1 MTKLRSPLISSLIA
15 WSFLAF
21 SQFANAGLREYFQ
34 EEDGSTNWQYL
45 ANWSS
50 GILIILLSLTAIVLY
65 VSLRALNR
73 SNRAL
78 SAMNDEL
85 ERRVQERTATLDE
98 SNQKLQESNQ
108 LLHSSEAYIK
118 SILKSMPVM
127 LAGLDKDG
135 VVTHWNKSAE
145 RITGLK
151 AEGALGKDLWKAYP
165 IMPVSKEKVEQAVS
179 EKKVL
184 HYRRAYR
191 GQLHYEI
198 TVYPLQDQVNGGV
211 VILVDDV
218 TQQVQSENKLIE
230 KDKLSAM
237 GELASVMAHDLSAP
251 LHVINEEIGQ
261 ALQLFQTDN
270 KGGEKL
276 ASLLTEVGDQ
286 SHRALAITKNLMEFS
301 ASSQDDLT
309 PQLIPDIMDHTLEL
323 AEEIYSFTDGLKLS
337 DVTVERQYEKDLPSI
352 PCLASELQQVFLS
365 LIRHSLYALSNVKRP
380 DHEAKITIQV
390 LTCYDSLW
398 VKIQHNG
405 VGIDLDE
412 QQIIFEP
419 YFSHDS
425 LNSSDFDASKR
436 LSFPYFIITEHH
448 QGHMAVTS
456 DVDVGTTF
464 HIELQLEP

>member
-1 MTKLRSPLISSLIA
+1 MRKLLSLFTPALIT
-15 WSFLAF
+15 WYCLAY
-21 SQFANAGLREYFQ
+21 SQWANAGLREYFK
-34 EEDGSTNWQYL
+34 EDDGSTNWQYV

-50 GILIILLSLTAIVLY
+50 GILIILLSTTAIFLF
-65 VSLRALNR
+65 VSRRALNR

-78 SAMNDEL
+78 TVMNDEL
-85 ERRVQERTATLDE
+85 ELRVQERTATLDE

-108 LLHSSEAYIK
+108 RLHSSEAYIK

-127 LAGLDKDG
+127 LAGLDQNG
-135 VVTHWNKSAE
+135 VVTHWNNAAE

-151 AEGALGKDLWKAYP
+151 AEDALDQALWKVYP
-165 IMPVSKEKVEQAVS
+165 MIPVSKEQVEKAVS
-179 EKKVL
+179 EQEVL
-184 HYRRAYR
+184 HLRRTYR
-191 GQLHYEI
+191 GQLHFEI
-198 TVYPLQDQVNGGV
+198 TVYPLGDQVNGGV
-211 VILVDDV
+211 VILIDDV
-218 TQQVQSENKLIE
+218 TQQVQSENQLIE

-237 GELASVMAHDLSAP
+237 GELSSVMAHDLSAP
-251 LHVINEEIGQ
+251 LHVINEEIFQ
-261 ALQLFQTDN
+261 AMQLLQVESKSDDQLT
-270 KGGEKL
+270 
-276 ASLLTEVGDQ
+276 SLLTEVGDQ
-286 SHRALAITKNLMEFS
+286 SRRALAITKNLMEFS

-309 PQLIPDIMDHTLEL
+309 PHLIPEIMDHTLEL

-337 DVTVERQYEKDLPSI
+337 DVEVERKYEADLPLI

-365 LIRHSLYALSNVKRP
+365 LIRHSLYALSNVERP
-380 DHEAKITIQV
+380 EHQAKITIQV

-425 LNSSDFDASKR
+425 LSSSDFDASKR

-456 DVDVGTTF
+456 DVNVGTTF
-464 HIELQLEP
+464 HIELQLKP